1 MCLNGVHRRQGCVP
15 CTMIF
20 PRTRQNVSLHYNFYC
35 ILCRNEHFLS
45 RLLTECCLLD
55 ESIQFSDT
63 PYFVVKYSIFATE
76 LGMNFVALTA
86 LLTRLPEGVLLH
98 KELRP
103 TSLLLHF

>member
-1 MCLNGVHRRQGCVP
+1 MLVLN
-15 CTMIF
+15 
-20 PRTRQNVSLHYNFYC
+20 
-35 ILCRNEHFLS
+35 
-45 RLLTECCLLD
+45 
-55 ESIQFSDT
+55 ESIQVSDT

-98 KELRP
+98 NELRP